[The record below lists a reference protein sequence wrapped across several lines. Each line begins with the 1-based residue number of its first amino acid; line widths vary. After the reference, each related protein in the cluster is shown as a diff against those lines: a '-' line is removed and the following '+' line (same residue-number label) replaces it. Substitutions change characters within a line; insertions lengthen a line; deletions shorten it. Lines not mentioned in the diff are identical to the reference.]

1 MKNILLEIIYSDE
14 RYRALYNTSPHF
26 KAAIDALG
34 INKDDRSIIEVVAA
48 LSEGI
53 LEIKE
58 LLVKRVLSEHP
69 AVLAKET
76 D

>member
-14 RYRALYNTSPHF
+14 RYRTLYHTSPHF
-26 KAAIDALG
+26 KAAIDVLG
-34 INKDDRSIIEVVAA
+34 TNKDDRSIIEVVAA

-53 LEIKE
+53 LEIKD
-58 LLVKRVLSEHP
+58 LLIKKTLSEYP

>member
-1 MKNILLEIIYSDE
+1 MKNILLEIIYRDE
-14 RYRALYNTSPHF
+14 RYKALYHTSPHF
-26 KAAIDALG
+26 KAAIDVLG
-34 INKDDRSIIEVVAA
+34 INKDDRSIIKVIAA

-58 LLVKRVLSEHP
+58 LLVKQALSEYL
-69 AVLAKET
+69 AVPTKET